1 MEAPSALPLP
11 SQHLL
16 LHDEGCE
23 LPLRDELSGLGIAIS
38 TSGSGWLQVQTE
50 LSSQRPLIA
59 FSRQLLPHC
68 QRVQEP
74 SINAWARR
82 LADAAITYLP
92 HSQPWRC
99 HIVPAYGQGSAGQQR
114 CKLIRDALREQLQKK
129 RRALLRTLQEG
140 EQPFAEEESCIQAH
154 LLSPEEGL
162 LSIAPAPLPYTQRQL
177 LWPQP
182 AGIVPIASDKAAPS
196 RAFAKLVE
204 AEARMG
210 QRIQPGQ
217 RCVDLG
223 AAPGSWT
230 YVCLQ
235 RGAHVTALDRS
246 PLRDDLMR
254 HPRLQ
259 FLQADAF
266 KYRPT
271 QPVDWLV
278 CDVIAEPQKLSELLV
293 DWLRG
298 RHTQRF
304 VFTIKFKGDGG
315 YGQLD
320 ELKRSLPPLCHSAYL
335 THLCANKNEVTAFGV
350 LRS

>member
-1 MEAPSALPLP
+1 MDAPSPPPLP
-11 SQHLL
+11 STHYL

-23 LPLRDELSGLGIAIS
+23 LPLRDELSRMSLPVCA
-38 TSGSGWLQVQTE
+38 SGVGWLQVQAD
-50 LSSQRPLIA
+50 LCQQRPLLA

-68 QRVQEP
+68 LQVQEP

-92 HSQPWRC
+92 HGQPWRC
-99 HIVPAYGQGSAGQQR
+99 SIVPAYGQGNAGQQR

-129 RRALLRTLQEG
+129 RRALLRSLQEG
-140 EQPFAEEESCIQAH
+140 EQPFSEADSFLQAH
-154 LLSPEEGL
+154 LLSPETGL
-162 LSIAPAPLPYTQRQL
+162 LSVAPAPLPYTQRQL

-182 AGIVPIASDKAAPS
+182 AGSLPIPVDKAAPS

-204 AEARMG
+204 AETRMG

-235 RGAHVTALDRS
+235 RGAQVTALDRT
-246 PLRDDLMR
+246 PLREDLMQ

-266 KYRPT
+266 KYRPP

-278 CDVIAEPQKLSELLV
+278 CDVIAEPQKLAELLV

-298 RHTQRF
+298 RHTQHF
-304 VFTIKFKGDGG
+304 VFTIKFRGHED

-320 ELKRSLPPLCHSAYL
+320 ELKQSLPSLCHSAYL
-335 THLCANKNEVTAFGV
+335 THLCANKNEVTAFGS
-350 LRS
+350 LY